1 MDRVWKVTAFRGALA
16 VAFAGVILIWPDI
29 GLAAL
34 TALFGAFA
42 LISGI
47 GSVAGALR
55 APISR
60 GRRAS
65 LGLEGLVGIA
75 VGVAVLVWP
84 DLSAV
89 ALLYA
94 IAAWAIAN
102 GILELGLALVRPPGG
117 GRTLLLV
124 ADALLSVAFGAIMFA
139 HPGAGAVAL
148 LALVAAFALMTGVLQ
163 IARALELRSVIV
175 AVERPLR
182 PRPTAR
188 TAAQG

>member
-16 VAFAGVILIWPDI
+16 VAFAAVILIWPGI

-42 LISGI
+42 LVSGI
-47 GSVAGALR
+47 ASITGALR
-55 APISR
+55 APIPR

-65 LGLEGLVGIA
+65 LALEGLVGIA
-75 VGVAVLVWP
+75 VGIAVLVWP

-124 ADALLSVAFGAIMFA
+124 IDALLSVAFGAIMFA

-148 LALVAAFALMTGVLQ
+148 LTLVAAFALMTGVMQ